1 MTIGGPVDG
10 AVVTDHQMPISGG
23 VDVELDPGSPERE
36 RTAQSEQG
44 GRRSFPGTTL
54 VRIGE
59 NATSEPGIRRGRGHS
74 ANGSLSSDM
83 LDHIL
88 VDLITQTRAA
98 LENALLQRQAVEE
111 RFQVDVFLGDVSWE
125 TSYSLPGEEKPPRV
139 RADLSLDW
147 PTWSQSA
154 YRSWSIGEP
163 PDDLPEV
170 VLEITLRVQRLA
182 AMPDLAAVVACLPEE
197 SPAIGADSLVRA
209 APVVEQVSEPG
220 AGPRFAVETTYQGT
234 LRLDEA
240 AMNDA
245 STLAG
250 PVGALGRWVA
260 SVLVRL
266 GDLELVY
273 LPPEALPG
281 DDSH

>member
-1 MTIGGPVDG
+1 M
-10 AVVTDHQMPISGG
+10 
-23 VDVELDPGSPERE
+23 DVELNPGHTEVE
-36 RTAQSEQG
+36 RTTESEQRRR
-44 GRRSFPGTTL
+44 GRLPGPTL
-54 VRIGE
+54 VRVRE
-59 NATSEPGIRRGRGHS
+59 NATSEPGIRGGKSHG
-74 ANGSLSSDM
+74 ANGSLSTAM

-125 TSYSLPGEEKPPRV
+125 TSYSLPGEDKPPRV

-163 PDDLPEV
+163 SDDLPEV

-182 AMPDLAAVVACLPEE
+182 AMPDLDAVVACLPEE
-197 SPAIGADSLVRA
+197 SPAIGADTLVRA
-209 APVVEQVSEPG
+209 APVVEQVYEPVG
-220 AGPRFAVETTYQGT
+220 GDPRFAVETTYQGT

-240 AMNDA
+240 AMDDA

-266 GDLELVY
+266 GDLDLVY
-273 LPPEALPG
+273 LPPEAPTVSG
-281 DDSH
+281 EAH